1 MSTTTTATRPLT
13 ENDLID
19 QLVIAWSW
27 DEPITYHGPMDGRE
41 GVIIGATT
49 RVYGPFHTVAPAD
62 TPLADPKDARIEVTK
77 TQRGYYPTHRGPWR
91 LVMAGYE
98 GRGGFHKTKRD
109 AVAAGRRRLAILDWH
124 TANAT

>member
-1 MSTTTTATRPLT
+1 MSTTTATRPLT

-27 DEPITYHGPMDGRE
+27 DEPITYHGPKDGGE

-62 TPLADPKDARIEVTK
+62 TPLADPKDSRIEVTK
-77 TQRGYYPTHRGPWR
+77 TAKGYYPTWKGPWR
-91 LVMAGYE
+91 LTID
-98 GRGGFHKTKRD
+98 GRNGGFHKTKRD
-109 AVAAGRRRLAILDWH
+109 ALADGARRLAILDWH
-124 TANAT
+124 TANADAA